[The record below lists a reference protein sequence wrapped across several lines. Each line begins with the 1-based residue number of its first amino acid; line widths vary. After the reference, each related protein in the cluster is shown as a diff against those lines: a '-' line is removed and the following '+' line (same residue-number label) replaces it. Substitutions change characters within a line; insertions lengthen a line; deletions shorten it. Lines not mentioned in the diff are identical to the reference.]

1 MWTLP
6 LLTSRAFASE
16 QPFDPLRHGDP
27 VRRYEHAQQKHGGL
41 NEGALKIDLTAN
53 SALCDKLSQGV
64 QETNSIRQEV
74 EGQLFWAP
82 SAAMECG
89 TFDAADEDI
98 ARESIAYHGALN
110 DEALDRLGQ
119 AEKVCESFAGKDVD
133 PTQGMT
139 VEIDGVRRMLDEG
152 VSTS

>member
-1 MWTLP
+1 
-6 LLTSRAFASE
+6 
-16 QPFDPLRHGDP
+16 
-27 VRRYEHAQQKHGGL
+27 
-41 NEGALKIDLTAN
+41 
-53 SALCDKLSQGV
+53 
-64 QETNSIRQEV
+64 
-74 EGQLFWAP
+74 
-82 SAAMECG
+82 MECG

-119 AEKVCESFAGKDVD
+119 AEKVFD